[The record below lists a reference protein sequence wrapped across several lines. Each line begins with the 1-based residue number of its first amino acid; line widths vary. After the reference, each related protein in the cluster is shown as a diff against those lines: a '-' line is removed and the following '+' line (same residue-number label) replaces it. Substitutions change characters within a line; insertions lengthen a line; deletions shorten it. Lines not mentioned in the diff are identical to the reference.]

1 VCETLPAS
9 VADDPTKQTDN
20 VKNKILYKIGLLC
33 GLIPL
38 TVGLFIFFAWWTARA
53 FFAFD
58 LHSFETYGF
67 LWTLFSIPVAS
78 IGLLLLTI
86 FAFKNYPN
94 FIRQSILGLSL
105 ILVNIPTA
113 YWVLEKQADLEK
125 RAYVKIYYKSGVVDL
140 AELKL
145 KSNYF
150 QKDIGELEC
159 LDAKVFYFYPK
170 YVNERSGDSYPDVE
184 PVTLTLKTK
193 KQDYTVELKL
203 PRIDKGECLKL
214 YIDKEFNLLEKW

>member
-1 VCETLPAS
+1 MPAS
-9 VADDPTKQTDN
+9 AGDDTNRKTN

-53 FFAFD
+53 FFAID
-58 LHSFETYGF
+58 LNSFEVYGF
-67 LWTLFSIPVAS
+67 LWTLISIPIAT
-78 IGLLLLTI
+78 IGLLLVTI
-86 FAFKNYPN
+86 FAIKNYPN
-94 FIRQSILGLSL
+94 FIRQLIFGLSL

-113 YWVLEKQADLEK
+113 YWVLVKQADLEE

-140 AELKL
+140 AELNL

-159 LDAKVFYFYPK
+159 LDSKVFYYYPK
-170 YVNERSGDSYPDVE
+170 YVNERSGDSYPEVE
-184 PVTLTLKTK
+184 PVTLTIKTK
-193 KQDYTVELKL
+193 KHDYTVELKL

-214 YIDKEFNLLEKW
+214 YIDKEFNLLTKWE